1 MQALLINRCTYAAA
15 KANQTVAPEMPRML
29 LLLLMMVMLKRGG
42 G

>member
-29 LLLLMMVMLKRGG
+29 LLLMMVMLKRGG